1 MAVAL
6 VVVAVIGVGALAVAP
21 IILTAVRGQSKDW
34 NELSDIAT
42 TYGAAAALLSVLAL
56 AGVAVSLVF
65 QARETKASRD
75 QALRSLHVDL
85 LRMAMDDEVYRRCW
99 GDFFDSADPEE
110 QRAQLY
116 VNMIF
121 SHWEL
126 MFELNALTE
135 VALRE
140 AARIVLAGS
149 DGRRF
154 WEGSRDIRAK
164 SASTRRKRRFHEI
177 VDGEYLRLPPPT
189 SAPTPGPSPPPG
201 SNPPSGAG

>member
-1 MAVAL
+1 MA
-6 VVVAVIGVGALAVAP
+6 GE
-21 IILTAVRGQSKDW
+21 RH
-34 NELSDIAT
+34 
-42 TYGAAAALLSVLAL
+42 GAARALLPAAVLAAAVWSVGL
-56 AGVAVSLVF
+56 QPGVVR
-65 QARETKASRD
+65 ARRD

-99 GDFFDSADPEE
+99 GDFFDSADPEQ

-140 AARIVLAGS
+140 AAHIVLAGS

-177 VDGEYLRLPPPT
+177 VDGEYLCLPTPSAGPTPSPT
-189 SAPTPGPSPPPG
+189 SG
-201 SNPPSGAG
+201 SG